1 MFVLGGVGVCF
12 GRRRCLF
19 WAAVVF
25 LLGGGGVYFGRRWC
39 FIYAAVVFL
48 LCGGGVSFVRR
59 YLGRLVFLDRLVFLR
74 PILERPPHLVSPLT
88 FCFPRSLQARPKAR
102 PGDVIKKCVPP
113 KKLAFRARFLRAIC
127 LKWAFID
134 ALYQAFCFWDSIF
147 FIYCNKVIEQALSV
161 LDIYIV
167 HAVVK

>member
-1 MFVLGGVGVCF
+1 M
-12 GRRRCLF
+12 
-19 WAAVVF
+19 
-25 LLGGGGVYFGRRWC
+25 
-39 FIYAAVVFL
+39 
-48 LCGGGVSFVRR
+48 CGGGVSFVRR

-113 KKLAFRARFLRAIC
+113 KKLAFRARCLRAIC

-134 ALYQAFCFWDSIF
+134 ASYQAFCFWDSIF

-161 LDIYIV
+161 LDFFYASCISLICTTTTLFFLV
-167 HAVVK
+167 ISFKKTLLFFHV